1 MSPPS
6 TRQEPLSVSLFVPSL
21 SALSFVQ
28 ELLFHENIIELV
40 SIEPVTLGIVTT
52 SKIQSYGCEDI
63 S

>member
-6 TRQEPLSVSLFVPSL
+6 TRQEPLSVCVFVPSL

-52 SKIQSYGCEDI
+52 SKIQRY
-63 S
+63 